1 MNSAPDNDTLH
12 RLVSHDEIRQLAARY
27 CWALDTLNRELLSH
41 VFIAEATA
49 SLGRGTQ
56 NGFDEIWSWIHGVLS
71 QLDASQHLIGSQ
83 LIDLAPDGRSATS
96 RCHFH
101 AQHVRASAGDDTQYI
116 VSGGVEYKFC
126 ENWLVRPNVSYTINN
141 SNIAINDYD
150 RVVVGIDVTMQF

>member
-116 VSGGVEYKFC
+116 VAGRYDDQLVLTDEGWRIAHRTLRVIWTSGNPEV
-126 ENWLVRPNVSYTINN
+126 
-141 SNIAINDYD
+141 IAPA
-150 RVVVGIDVTMQF
+150 T